1 MTDPNKPIKPLAW
14 KKRADGVLELNTE
27 ESGMTYMEWLT
38 GMALCGLSGSPRVGD
53 NTDKAHAQAAVK
65 YAKAT
70 IDELN
75 KVK

>member
-14 KKRADGVLELNTE
+14 KKRTDGVPELNTE
-27 ESGMTYMEWLT
+27 ESGMTYLEWLT
-38 GMALCGLSGSPRVGD
+38 GMALCGLSSCLRVGD
-53 NTDKAHAQAAVK
+53 NSAQDHGKTAVK
-65 YAKAT
+65 YAKAA